1 MPDSREQRR
10 VASPLL
16 NEANGWDVAW
26 SVLFLAADLSR
37 WTTGTVIRSTPGC
50 W

>member
-1 MPDSREQRR
+1 
-10 VASPLL
+10 VASLLL
-16 NEANGWDVAW
+16 NEANGWNVAW

-50 W
+50 WWALPVGTAV